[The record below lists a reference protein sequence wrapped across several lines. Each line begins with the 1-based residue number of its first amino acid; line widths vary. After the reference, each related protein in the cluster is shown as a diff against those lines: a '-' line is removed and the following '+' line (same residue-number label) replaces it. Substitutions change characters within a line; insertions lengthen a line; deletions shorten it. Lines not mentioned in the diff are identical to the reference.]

1 MERENTRTG
10 GTSSQTLYKKWEKE
24 NIQKIALSK
33 TQSDLANDTL
43 SQIREGERWVS

>member
-24 NIQKIALSK
+24 NIQKIAAPPISTK
-33 TQSDLANDTL
+33 
-43 SQIREGERWVS
+43 IRNRNSLKGTYGRGP

>member
-1 MERENTRTG
+1 MWGAKEKLVMHVALISMNEIAA
-10 GTSSQTLYKKWEKE
+10 TLKAHISE
-24 NIQKIALSK
+24 